1 MKVLLDNGHGENTAG
16 KRSPKWR
23 DGSQL
28 FEWEY
33 TREIAQRVEFE
44 LIKCGVDVERIV
56 KENIDVSL
64 RERCNRVNEVCAEV
78 GAKNCILVSI
88 HCNAAGNGLQ
98 PMSAQGWSV
107 FVSLNA
113 SSKSKEM
120 ADSFCDAAIANGVK
134 LRVYSP
140 KQRFWAQNLAM
151 CRDTKCAAVLTENLF
166 MDNEEDCRYLLSN
179 EGKKVITQIH
189 VQAILNLLGK

>member
-33 TREIAQRVEFE
+33 TREIAQRVEYE
-44 LIKCGVDVERIV
+44 LKKRGIDVERIV

-113 SSKSKEM
+113 SSKSKEL
-120 ADSFCDAAIANGVK
+120 ADSFCDAAITNEVK
-134 LRVYSP
+134 LRGYSP
-140 KQRFWAQNLAM
+140 KQRFWAQNLVM
-151 CRDTKCAAVLTENLF
+151 CRDTKCTAVLTENLF

>member
-33 TREIAQRVEFE
+33 TREIAQRVEYE
-44 LIKCGVDVERIV
+44 LKKRGVDVERIV

-78 GAKNCILVSI
+78 GTKKCLLISI
-88 HCNAAGNGLQ
+88 HCNACNGR
-98 PMSAQGWSV
+98 ARGWEIHTY
-107 FVSLNA
+107 LGQ
-113 SSKSKEM
+113 SKSDEYATVFWNTAKDLLAGITSM
-120 ADSFCDAAIANGVK
+120 RADWSDGDPDWDSNFAI
-134 LRVYSP
+134 L
-140 KQRFWAQNLAM
+140 
-151 CRDTKCAAVLTENLF
+151 RDTKCAAVLTENLF
-166 MDNEEDCRYLLSN
+166 MDNEEDCRYLLSS
-179 EGKKVITQIH
+179 EGKETITQIH
-189 VQAILNLLGK
+189 VQAILKILGK

>member
-33 TREIAQRVEFE
+33 TREIAQRVEYE
-44 LIKCGVDVERIV
+44 LKKRGVDVERIV

-78 GAKNCILVSI
+78 GTKNCLLISI
-88 HCNAAGNGLQ
+88 HCNACNGR
-98 PMSAQGWSV
+98 ARGWEIHTY
-107 FVSLNA
+107 LGQ
-113 SSKSKEM
+113 SKSDEYATVFWNTAKDLLAGITSM
-120 ADSFCDAAIANGVK
+120 RADWSDGDPDWDSNFAI
-134 LRVYSP
+134 L
-140 KQRFWAQNLAM
+140 
-151 CRDTKCAAVLTENLF
+151 RDTKCAAVLTENLF
-166 MDNEEDCRYLLSN
+166 MDNEEDCRYLLSS
-179 EGKKVITQIH
+179 EGKETITQIH
-189 VQAILNLLGK
+189 VQAILKILGK